1 MVAYNLECPCVPC
14 LGISGINEYI
24 WPKTGKLLTTI
35 SYVLLLLIQ
44 VKNYPFDTF
53 SHKIPCRMLS
63 FKLIHCYRFRLGTSK
78 FSLAGFKVMSLK
90 LPKNAFEVEI
100 VGGKSMI
107 TKGQICAKSV
117 KTTII
122 YQYICICWSTH
133 RLPLVTVSS

>member
-1 MVAYNLECPCVPC
+1 
-14 LGISGINEYI
+14 
-24 WPKTGKLLTTI
+24 
-35 SYVLLLLIQ
+35 
-44 VKNYPFDTF
+44 
-53 SHKIPCRMLS
+53 MLS
-63 FKLIHCYRFRLGTSK
+63 FKLIYCYRFRLRTSK

-90 LPKNAFEVEI
+90 LSKYAFEVEI

-122 YQYICICWSTH
+122 IYQYICICWSTH